1 MQDNEEGD
9 EAYRALVAKKNKEVF
24 PSENNP
30 NNSKKPVH
38 PRELGSLLELLLDAA
53 KVLKQ
58 KLCHITLVNG
68 CLQRVP
74 NLAIYNGPRRTC
86 ANGAQM

>member
-53 KVLKQ
+53 KVL
-58 KLCHITLVNG
+58 
-68 CLQRVP
+68 
-74 NLAIYNGPRRTC
+74 
-86 ANGAQM
+86 